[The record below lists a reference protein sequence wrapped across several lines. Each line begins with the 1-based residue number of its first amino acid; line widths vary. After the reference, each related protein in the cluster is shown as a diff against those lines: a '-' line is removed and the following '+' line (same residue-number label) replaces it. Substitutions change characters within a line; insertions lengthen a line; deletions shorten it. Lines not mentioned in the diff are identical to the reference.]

1 MCGFAAWFDPAG
13 GRPDPRW
20 LAEAAGAIAHRGPD
34 DEGALIED
42 GVGLA
47 FRRLSIVDL
56 TTGHQPLANEDGTVW
71 IAYNGEVYNHADL
84 RRDLESRGH
93 RYRTTSDTE
102 TIVHAYEEWGEGCVE
117 RLRGMFAFAI
127 WDRPRRRLFVARD
140 RLGVKPLYLAR
151 ARGALVCA
159 SEIKALFAFP
169 GVERRVHLPGVVEHL
184 TLRYAAAPAT
194 LFQGI
199 EKLAPGHHLTVDR
212 SGSTVRRYWRVEAW
226 EPKLPLSD
234 AQALGELT
242 ERLTESV
249 RIELMSEVP
258 LGALLS
264 GGVDS
269 SLVVAAMSRL
279 LTRPV
284 QTFSVGFDA
293 GGSGIGSGSGI
304 GYNELPFARRVADH
318 FRTEHRE
325 LMVGAADMLRELP
338 RLVWHQDEPVSEP
351 AAIPT
356 HLVAQLAR
364 RTVTVVLT
372 GEGGDELFAGY
383 PKYAVE
389 PTARR
394 IAGLPAWLRTLLLDH
409 GVDRLP
415 FGFRKL
421 QVVARSARF
430 RAEPERLAAW
440 FAGFAGDERRRL
452 LGPALADH
460 DAAAAGAFAA
470 ALAGSAARRPLDRML
485 DVDLRLWLADDLLMK
500 MDKMSMAASLEA
512 RVPLL
517 DHTLV
522 EWAARLPDRFKIR
535 GLQGKVLLK
544 RLARQWLPPEVVDR
558 PKVGFTVPLSPWFRG
573 PLRELVADT
582 LLSPTCLARGY
593 YQPQVL
599 REVVADHLEGRR
611 DRAREL
617 WTLLTLELWHRRFID
632 QAPAAPDG
640 IGVTT
645 VASDG
650 APEAGSGDA
659 AQSQTGMLPPRRS

>member
-13 GRPDPRW
+13 GRPDPAW
-20 LAEAAGAIAHRGPD
+20 LAGAAAAIAHRGPD
-34 DEGALIED
+34 DDGVLIED

-56 TTGHQPLANEDGTVW
+56 ATGHQPLSNEDGTVW
-71 IAYNGEVYNHADL
+71 IAYNGEIYNHADV
-84 RRDLESRGH
+84 RRDLETRGH

-102 TIVHAYEEWGEGCVE
+102 TIVHAYEEWGEACVE
-117 RLRGMFAFAI
+117 RLQGMFAFAI
-127 WDRPRRRLFVARD
+127 WDRTRRRLFAARD

-151 ARGALVCA
+151 AGNAWVCA

-184 TLRYAAAPAT
+184 TLRYAASPAT

-199 EKLAPGHHLTVDR
+199 EKLPPGHHVTVDR
-212 SGSTVRRYWRVEAW
+212 AAHAIRRYWRVEAW
-226 EPKLPLSD
+226 EPKRALD
-234 AQALGELT
+234 DTQALGELSD
-242 ERLTESV
+242 RLTESV

-269 SLVVAAMSRL
+269 SLIVAAMSRL
-279 LTRPV
+279 LSRPV
-284 QTFSVGFDA
+284 QTFAVGFDA
-293 GGSGIGSGSGI
+293 PGPFS
-304 GYNELPFARRVADH
+304 ELPFARRVAEH
-318 FRTEHRE
+318 CRTEHRE
-325 LMVGAADMLRELP
+325 LVVGAADILRELP

-356 HLVAQLAR
+356 HMVSQLAR
-364 RTVTVVLT
+364 QTVTVVLT

-383 PKYAVE
+383 PKYAAD

-394 IAGLPAWLRTLLLDH
+394 IAALPAWIRGPILDH

-440 FAGFAGDERRRL
+440 FAGFAGEERRRL
-452 LGPALADH
+452 LGPALAGH
-460 DAAAAGAFAA
+460 DAAAAGAFAK
-470 ALAGSAARRPLDRML
+470 ALAETTALSPLDRML
-485 DVDLRLWLADDLLMK
+485 DVDLRHWLADDLLMK

-522 EWAARLPDRFKIR
+522 EWAALLPDRFKVR
-535 GLQGKVLLK
+535 GLEGKVLLK
-544 RLARQWLPPEVVDR
+544 RLARQWLPREIVDR

-573 PLRELVADT
+573 PLRELCADT

-593 YQPQVL
+593 YQPEAL
-599 REVVADHLEGRR
+599 RAVVEDHLAGRR

-632 QAPAAPDG
+632 APPRPVERAATRPPEPAPAQA
-640 IGVTT
+640 T
-645 VASDG
+645 G
-650 APEAGSGDA
+650 A
-659 AQSQTGMLPPRRS
+659 